1 MIAPMMKYTFVIFH
15 SHYKKFLEDV
25 QNLGTLHVKEAEGKS
40 DSEIE
45 KSVRNDISDIEESLA
60 YLAEVETD
68 EVTEATKSDWKELVA
83 RIKDLKTQESDL
95 KVRLE
100 ELETELNETSVWGE
114 FSKDQIAKLE
124 EVGVKINFYEIKNKK
139 LAAVNPEDH
148 GITVINTKGDASYFM
163 TFEPL
168 PDKLLSAV
176 EIELPDA
183 DLGKVERDIDVA
195 NETLDKIAEE
205 KEQLAQSA
213 VNTLNNKLKVLKS
226 QHELI
231 LVQYQHTTHVADGN
245 LKVLEGWVPSDKQK
259 ELDAFLE
266 REDILYASEAVEKG
280 DNAPIKLINSR
291 FARLFEPI
299 GELFSLPKYGEL
311 DLTVYFAPFFM
322 LFFGFCLGDA
332 GYGLVILL
340 GTTLAKL
347 KKNPKMKPYLTL
359 GQLLGASTFV
369 MGLLFGNIFGV
380 AIAEQPVFE
389 GVKDLF
395 LDSEKVF
402 WLSIMVGGVQ
412 VIFGNIVKVANKIK
426 QSGFVHGLS
435 TMGWLIVFLTAVV
448 AIVNSTVLKDSAHQ
462 GMLSTIVNIGLAAG
476 GFFILFF
483 QNPGGNIFAGMAG
496 GLWDIYS
503 TVTGVF
509 GDLLSYIRLFALGVS
524 STILGLV
531 VNQMALSALGVSY
544 FGPILFVL
552 VIVLGHTGNLA
563 ISSLGSFVHPM
574 RLTLVE
580 FYKNAGFTGGGKE
593 YKPFSNKK

>member
-114 FSKDQIAKLE
+114 FSKEQIAKLE

-148 GITVINTKGDASYFM
+148 GITVINTKGDVSYFM
-163 TFEPL
+163 TFKPL

-176 EIELPDA
+176 ETELPDA
-183 DLGKVERDIDVA
+183 DLGKVEHDIDEA
-195 NETLDKIAEE
+195 NKTLDKIAEE
-205 KEQLAQSA
+205 KELLAQSA
-213 VNTLNNKLKVLKS
+213 VNTLNGKLKVLKS

-280 DNAPIKLINSR
+280 DNAPIKLINSK

-380 AIAEQPVFE
+380 SLSEQPIFA

-426 QSGFVHGLS
+426 QGGFVHGLS
-435 TMGWLIVFLTAVV
+435 TIGWLIIFFTAVV
-448 AIVNSTVLKDSAHQ
+448 AIVNSTVLKDSPHQ

-476 GFFILFF
+476 GFLILFF

-496 GLWDIYS
+496 ALWDGYS

-531 VNQMALSALGVSY
+531 VNQMAMSALGIKY
-544 FGPILFVL
+544 GGPILFVL
-552 VIVLGHTGNLA
+552 VVVVGHTANLA

>member
-280 DNAPIKLINSR
+280 DNAPIKLINSK

-359 GQLLGASTFV
+359 GQLLGASTFI

-380 AIAEQPVFE
+380 AIAEQPMFE

-402 WLSIMVGGVQ
+402 WLSIIVGGVQ

-435 TMGWLIVFLTAVV
+435 TIGWLIVFLTAVV

-462 GMLSTIVNIGLAAG
+462 GMLSTIVNIGLATG
-476 GFFILFF
+476 GFFVLFF
-483 QNPGGNIFAGMAG
+483 QNPGGNIFAGVAG

-580 FYKNAGFTGGGKE
+580 FYKNAGFSGGGKE

>member
-45 KSVRNDISDIEESLA
+45 KSVRNDISDIEESLT
-60 YLAEVETD
+60 YLAEVETE
-68 EVTEATKSDWKELVA
+68 EVTDTAKGDWKKLVA
-83 RIKDLKTQESDL
+83 RIKELRTQEDHL

-114 FSKDQIAKLE
+114 FSKEQIAKLE
-124 EVGVKINFYEIKNKK
+124 EVGIKIIFYAIKNKK

-148 GITVINTKGDASYFM
+148 GITVINTKGDVSYFM

-176 EIELPDA
+176 ETELPDA
-183 DLGKVERDIDVA
+183 DLGEVEKDIDEA
-195 NETLDKIAEE
+195 NKTLSKIAEE

-213 VNTLNNKLKVLKS
+213 VIALNNKLKVLKA

-231 LVQYQHTTHVADGN
+231 MVQYQHTTHVADGN

-280 DNAPIKLINSR
+280 DNAPIKLINSK

-359 GQLLGASTFV
+359 GQLLGASTFI

-380 AIAEQPVFE
+380 ALAEQPIFD
-389 GVKDLF
+389 GIKDMF
-395 LDSEKVF
+395 LNSEKVF

-412 VIFGNIVKVANKIK
+412 VIFGNVIKVANKIK

-435 TMGWLIVFLTAVV
+435 TIGWLVVFLTAVV
-448 AIVNSTVLKDSAHQ
+448 AIVSSTLLKDSPHQ
-462 GMLSTIVNIGLAAG
+462 GMLSTIVNIGLAVG
-476 GFFILFF
+476 GFLILFF
-483 QNPGGNIFAGMAG
+483 QNPGGNIFAGVAG
-496 GLWDIYS
+496 GLWDVYS
-503 TVTGVF
+503 TITGVF

-531 VNQMALSALGVSY
+531 VNQMALSALGVDY
-544 FGPILFVL
+544 AGPILFVI
-552 VIVLGHTGNLA
+552 VVVLGHTANLA

-580 FYKNAGFTGGGKE
+580 FYKNAGFSGGGKE

>member
-1 MIAPMMKYTFVIFH
+1 MMKYTFVIFH

-280 DNAPIKLINSR
+280 DNAPIKLINSK

-359 GQLLGASTFV
+359 GQLLGASTFI

-380 AIAEQPVFE
+380 AIAEQPMFE

-402 WLSIMVGGVQ
+402 WLSIIVGGVQ

-435 TMGWLIVFLTAVV
+435 TIGWLIVFLTAVV

-462 GMLSTIVNIGLAAG
+462 GMLSTIVNIGLATG
-476 GFFILFF
+476 GFFVLFF
-483 QNPGGNIFAGMAG
+483 QNPGGNIFAGVAG

-580 FYKNAGFTGGGKE
+580 FYKNAGFSGGGKE